1 MKIVNFDHLRSQF
14 DKMCANEFL
23 NKQMN
28 EFFDSE
34 PEISYEDILRESSL
48 EELSEV
54 TKLTLSLIYQ
64 KLREEEDFGCCQHC
78 LVTSIGENDYDV
90 SACIVDITNGHN
102 NGVSWDATYWL

>member
-14 DKMCANEFL
+14 NKICANEFL

-34 PEISYEDILRESSL
+34 PEISYEDILRDLSL
-48 EELSEV
+48 EELSGV
-54 TKLTLSLIYQ
+54 TKFVLSLIYQ
-64 KLREEEDFGCCQHC
+64 KLREEENFGYCQRC
-78 LVTSIGENDYDV
+78 LVTSMGENEYDV
-90 SACIVDITNGHN
+90 SACIIDTDDDHN